1 MIENINELSSLII
14 NILILIGIGFLVYFY
29 CVLKNID
36 SKIETKQREFEN
48 RRDEEGKR
56 TTLQSFMDKRIAKL
70 ETDRSEFIA
79 PLERKKQRILSKIPF
94 IK

>member
-36 SKIETKQREFEN
+36 SKIETKQN
-48 RRDEEGKR
+48 RRDEERKR